1 MAVLHYQFEAIHP
14 FYDGNGRAGR
24 ILLILFLRF
33 AGLLDQPVLFLSR
46 YIISRKG
53 EYYRLLREVTENQSW
68 QPWLLYLLEAE
79 RQTAEQTSQRIQD
92 IQALLDTMIAEGK
105 EKFSGRAA
113 SKELIELLFQRP
125 YVKIRFVEEAGIAK
139 RVTASRYLHELA
151 EKGFVTPMKV
161 GAEMLFINHRLIDL
175 LGR

>member
-1 MAVLHYQFEAIHP
+1 
-14 FYDGNGRAGR
+14 
-24 ILLILFLRF
+24 
-33 AGLLDQPVLFLSR
+33 
-46 YIISRKG
+46 
-53 EYYRLLREVTENQSW
+53 
-68 QPWLLYLLEAE
+68 
-79 RQTAEQTSQRIQD
+79 
-92 IQALLDTMIAEGK
+92 MIAEGK